1 LNEKQSARR
10 GSGEGE
16 SGEDRTVLGV
26 SVAPLTPDLASR
38 MGAPRD
44 ATGLVVE
51 DVVPDGRAADAGIQ
65 PGDIIQ
71 SVNRRAVNTVDEL
84 KQAVRSSSDKPVLML
99 INRQGRSV
107 FVTVRPANG

>member
-1 LNEKQSARR
+1 ML
-10 GSGEGE
+10 GDVGEREVVTGE

-38 MGAPRD
+38 LGAPRD

-51 DVVPDGRAADAGIQ
+51 DVVPDGLAADAGIQ

-84 KQAVRSSSDKPVLML
+84 KQAFRSSSDKPVLML